1 MQQLPPDSGKMTEKY
16 QRTFSNKL
24 VLKLKNATTAPRW
37 RFLNC
42 INRLHLHIVLS
53 TKGKVVYKK
62 LEYSI
67 FNKKFLPTISNLP
80 TVGSAV
86 GWCIQRL
93 GLGRSPEWGAPCL
106 QGNYMEET
114 STYCRVYYWLFSR
127 LRRATLK
134 ISVVSPNKLNLDPDP
149 EFKPNYFFFK

>member
-42 INRLHLHIVLS
+42 INRLHLHTVLS

-93 GLGRSPEWGAPCL
+93 GGALNGGRPACKGTTWRKLPPTVEYIILPA
-106 QGNYMEET
+106 T
-114 STYCRVYYWLFSR
+114 SCNT
-127 LRRATLK
+127 K
-134 ISVVSPNKLNLDPDP
+134 D
-149 EFKPNYFFFK
+149 